1 MGKKL
6 KKNGKIKKI
15 VVKKGVKDAK
25 KVAKIEEKVGKIEK
39 RGCQEKQNNN
49 IYTNSILN
57 QSLF

>member
-1 MGKKL
+1 MGKL
-6 KKNGKIKKI
+6 KKLLR
-15 VVKKGVKDAK
+15 KKGGKDAK